1 MHAATGGEAV
11 LRPTFVAFPEDARCA
26 EEGDELMFGPFLLA
40 APVVAP
46 GERGRRLYLPNGPA
60 SWFDFWTEEVLAP
73 GAETILAAPLDRL
86 PMVVPAGAILPMTD
100 AGEDYSRLHDEPT
113 RSLKIFPGPAAGGR
127 RFVLFEDD
135 GISAEVN
142 ATRVTFDLA
151 WTAEEIT
158 LSVSA
163 EGDYP
168 LPYRQIRVIPRQA
181 ERRRIRLNT
190 AEGAPR
196 LALR

>member
-1 MHAATGGEAV
+1 
-11 LRPTFVAFPEDARCA
+11 
-26 EEGDELMFGPFLLA
+26 
-40 APVVAP
+40 
-46 GERGRRLYLPNGPA
+46 LPDGPA

-86 PMVVPAGAILPMTD
+86 PIVVPAGAILPMTD

-113 RSLKIFPGPAAGGR
+113 RSLKIFPGPAAGSR

-135 GISAEVN
+135 GISAAVN
-142 ATRVTFDLA
+142 TTRLTFDLA
-151 WTAEEIT
+151 WTVEEIT

-168 LPYRQIRVIPRQA
+168 LPYRRIRVITRQA
-181 ERRRIRLNT
+181 ERRRIRLHT

-196 LALR
+196 LAYG